1 MATTTPVR
9 CAARPRGASLLAPSA
24 CGPHCSTPR
33 KKKEFVAGVPRQR
46 PASGPGTRDVRCQSD
61 APIRILPGDPGEI
74 GGFKP
79 AQGLEEVNDEQG
91 SRFLDSHLRGN
102 ERRVWTARR
111 LVTPWRGAPRLRCA
125 PARRTRAG
133 RPRRAPRCLRGSPAW
148 TDWRSK
154 AAIGSCRRSC
164 AWTNPAQD

>member
-46 PASGPGTRDVRCQSD
+46 PASDPGTRDVRCQSD
-61 APIRILPGDPGEI
+61 APIRIWPGEPGEI

-79 AQGLEEVNDEQG
+79 ARGLEEVNDEQG

-111 LVTPWRGAPRLRCA
+111 LCYAL
-125 PARRTRAG
+125 ARRSTFAM
-133 RPRRAPRCLRGSPAW
+133 
-148 TDWRSK
+148 RS
-154 AAIGSCRRSC
+154 G
-164 AWTNPAQD
+164 